1 MPTVTTNYKGNMLFE
16 STVGNH
22 TLTIDV
28 PATMGGSDRGPTPP
42 EIFIASL
49 GSCIGAFV
57 AQYCEKN
64 GVDDTGMTVDLS
76 FDKAADPT
84 RLVNLK
90 ATVKLPNGDCG
101 KRIKAIERVATHCPV
116 HATISTMEGLA
127 LEIHGQDECMMEKK

>member
-57 AQYCEKN
+57 AQYCKKN